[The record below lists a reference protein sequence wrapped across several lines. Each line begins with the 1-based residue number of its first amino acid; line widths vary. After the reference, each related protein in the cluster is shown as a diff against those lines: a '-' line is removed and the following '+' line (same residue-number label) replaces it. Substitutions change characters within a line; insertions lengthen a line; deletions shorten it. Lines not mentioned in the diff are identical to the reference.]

1 MAIDFEKLGAAGVNV
16 DDALARLMG
25 SRALYERLLVKF
37 LDDGNMAR
45 LTEAAAADDAEEGFE
60 AAHALKGVCGNL
72 SMTRLYE
79 LVSRQCDLFRAGDR
93 AGAFA
98 LVPEAKQCYDEVR
111 EVIAN
116 G

>member
-16 DDALARLMG
+16 DEALARLMG

-37 LDDGNMAR
+37 LDDANMAR
-45 LTEAAAADDAEEGFE
+45 LTE

-111 EVIAN
+111 AVIAN